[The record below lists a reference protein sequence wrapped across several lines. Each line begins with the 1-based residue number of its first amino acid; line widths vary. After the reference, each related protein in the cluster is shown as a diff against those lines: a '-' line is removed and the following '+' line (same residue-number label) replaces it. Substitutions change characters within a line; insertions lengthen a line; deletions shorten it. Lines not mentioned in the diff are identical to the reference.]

1 MTRTCAAS
9 KSGLRHLLVRSG
21 FKTSDQVQRQEAH
34 HNFIKQM
41 CHFNEARAQADE
53 KAQHTW
59 KYVSPAIGGK
69 EACDAPL
76 KYYQ

>member
-1 MTRTCAAS
+1 LRKVLKSS
-9 KSGLRHLLVRSG
+9 KFGGLQRLPERYVLEAVLKPQIR
-21 FKTSDQVQRQEAH
+21 FKG
-34 HNFIKQM
+34 K
-41 CHFNEARAQADE
+41 AQADE

-59 KYVSPAIGGK
+59 RYVSPAIGGK

>member
-1 MTRTCAAS
+1 
-9 KSGLRHLLVRSG
+9 
-21 FKTSDQVQRQEAH
+21 
-34 HNFIKQM
+34 M